1 MEKEWKPGKDKE
13 HIGYTGGQYN
23 YVWKL
28 KLATLKNKN

>member
-23 YVWKL
+23 YAWKSF
-28 KLATLKNKN
+28 KISNFKK